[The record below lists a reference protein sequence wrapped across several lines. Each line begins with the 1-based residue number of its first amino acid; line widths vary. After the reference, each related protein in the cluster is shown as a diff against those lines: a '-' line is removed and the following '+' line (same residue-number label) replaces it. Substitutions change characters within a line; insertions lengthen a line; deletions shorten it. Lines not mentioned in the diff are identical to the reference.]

1 MDEKL
6 SVLKDVAKY
15 YYIEN
20 LTQEQIAHRMGLS
33 RPKISRLLSLA
44 REKGVVKVFIS
55 DLDDN
60 MEDIEEELKSV
71 FNLQKVK
78 VVPVPPNDLGL
89 AFQVTCKEAAK
100 YFAELLEDGDRIGVG
115 WGGTLFEI
123 SKNLQHFSRKNSI
136 IVQLFGNLDTGEA
149 DDYANDILSQFATKL
164 DVKSSHII
172 PCPVIVD
179 NQIIYDILMHD
190 DKIKSSMNLA
200 KNCNKM
206 LINIGLPNED
216 NCLYKGK
223 YIDDND
229 LQFLRDHST
238 AGCIGCRFY
247 DDNGKIIDEQLDN
260 RTIGISID
268 DIQKADM
275 VITCA
280 VGAHKARALH
290 AALKAGYLDVIVV
303 DSNAAK
309 EVLKLHHDQ
318 K

>member
-6 SVLKDVAKY
+6 SILKDIAKY
-15 YYIEN
+15 YYVEN
-20 LTQEQIAHRMGLS
+20 LTQAQIASRMGLS

-55 DLDDN
+55 ELEEN
-60 MEDIEEELKSV
+60 MEDVEEEIKST
-71 FNLQKVK
+71 FNLDKVK
-78 VVPVPPNDLGL
+78 VVPVPPNDPTL

-100 YFAELLEDGDRIGVG
+100 FIADLLEDGDRIGVG

-123 SKNLQHFSRKNSI
+123 SKNLQHLSRKNSI

-149 DDYANDILSQFATKL
+149 DDFANDILSQFATKL

-200 KNCNKM
+200 KSCNKL
-206 LINIGLPNED
+206 LINIGLPTTD
-216 NCLYKGK
+216 NCLYKGG
-223 YIDDND
+223 YINEKDVQN
-229 LQFLRDHST
+229 LQANSS

-247 DDNGKIIDEQLDN
+247 DEEGNIVDQQLDN
-260 RTIGISID
+260 RTIGISLE
-268 DIQKADM
+268 DIHTADT
-275 VITCA
+275 VISCV
-280 VGAHKARALH
+280 VGEHKARALH
-290 AALKAGYLDVIVV
+290 AALKAGMLDVVIV
-303 DSNAAK
+303 DSVAAR
-309 EVLKLHHDQ
+309 EVLKLQ